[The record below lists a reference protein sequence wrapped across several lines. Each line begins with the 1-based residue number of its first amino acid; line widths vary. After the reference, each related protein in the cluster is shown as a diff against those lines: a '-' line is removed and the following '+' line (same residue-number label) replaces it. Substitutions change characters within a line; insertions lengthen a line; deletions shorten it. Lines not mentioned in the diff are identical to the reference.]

1 LLKDA
6 KSRMPGTQPYRFSA
20 LGSPHAAKR
29 FIGLAIV
36 VGREVAPHASPAM
49 NIAPLVPY
57 LFLGLVF
64 GLLLLA
70 LWKILG

>member
-29 FIGLAIV
+29 FIGLAIIPTN
-36 VGREVAPHASPAM
+36 ESAS
-49 NIAPLVPY
+49 V
-57 LFLGLVF
+57 
-64 GLLLLA
+64 
-70 LWKILG
+70 